1 MYTAGTQILFW
12 CVGTAG
18 VPYVFVRAASDY
30 TYGPIQRGAD
40 GMSWELAQIAAPAN
54 NTSGYKFAIATSST
68 AILTMLQHRCIAAS
82 PAVASALCKFS
93 PLAV

>member
-1 MYTAGTQILFW
+1 
-12 CVGTAG
+12 
-18 VPYVFVRAASDY
+18 
-30 TYGPIQRGAD
+30 
-40 GMSWELAQIAAPAN
+40 MSWELAQIAAPAN